1 MADEEMITPT
11 PEAAD
16 APAEDAPKYNPRGAN
31 SRGKPKSKPDFWLT
45 PDGLLCIE
53 GWARDGLIN
62 SDIAKDKMNVAP
74 ATLSK
79 WARRYPEIDKAL
91 QKGRRPA
98 IVEIEANAIKAANGY
113 WVEEQDTQV
122 YRNKQG
128 ELKEMLVKRK
138 RWIKPDPQ
146 MMQYLLNNRR
156 PDKYSAK
163 PDKVYEA
170 LMAAAQAAYTGIP
183 AHQIAQTFMPLVFDI
198 QNGKHSEY
206 VLPGGRGSTKS
217 SFISMEVIDVLI
229 RNPQTHAVVLR
240 QVGNT
245 MADTVY
251 NQIQWAI
258 RTLGQ
263 DGEWK
268 YTRNPLEITRLATG
282 QKIFFR
288 GADNP
293 DKIKSLKPPF
303 GHIGVVWFEEL
314 DQFKGEEAVRKI
326 EQSVVRG
333 GDKIIKFKS
342 FNPPKSALNW
352 ANQYI
357 QIPRADRLVVTSD
370 YTTVPEEWLGRQFLD
385 DAEFLRETNP
395 TAYENEY
402 LGVAN
407 GQGGNVFDN
416 VEIREIDDS
425 EIKHFDNVFNGVDWG
440 WYPDPFAF
448 ARVHYDAARHT
459 LYIWQEYVCNK
470 RSNEQTA
477 QDLRD
482 RGITDNDIITC
493 DSAEQK
499 SVGDYRAY
507 GLLARPAEKGPN
519 SREYSYK
526 WLQSL
531 RAIVIDPIRC
541 PVATDEFLHY
551 EYERDKDG
559 NVISGYPDGNDHCLT
574 GDTKVL
580 TEDGPKPI
588 ADLVGTTGKVWSI
601 STETGEPELRPY
613 ADCRMTRKAAEIV
626 RISTAD
632 GGSIK
637 CTADHLILT
646 ERGYVEAG
654 QLTTDDR
661 IIAIG
666 E

>member
-1 MADEEMITPT
+1 MAEEQRVKDPNKVKGGRAGAGKHKSR
-11 PEAAD
+11 PE
-16 APAEDAPKYNPRGAN
+16 E
-31 SRGKPKSKPDFWLT
+31 WLT
-45 PDGLLCIE
+45 ADSLLCIE
-53 GWARDGLIN
+53 GWARDGL
-62 SDIAKDKMNVAP
+62 SDGDIAREHMFVA
-74 ATLSK
+74 ASTLANWK
-79 WARRYPEIDKAL
+79 KKYPEILQAL
-91 QKGRRPA
+91 QRGRRPFL
-98 IVEIEANAIKAANGY
+98 VEIEQNAIRAATGY
-113 WVEEQDTQV
+113 WVDETDTQIYV
-122 YRNKQG
+122 DKHGQK
-128 ELKEMLVKRK
+128 KEMVTKRK
-138 RWIKPDPQ
+138 RWIKPDAQ
-146 MMQYLLNNRR
+146 MAQYMLNNNR

-170 LMAAAQAAYTGIP
+170 LRAAAQAAYTGIP
-183 AHQIAQTFMPLVFDI
+183 ADQIAPTFLPLVYDI
-198 QNGKHSEY
+198 RAGKHSEY

-217 SFISMEVIDVLI
+217 SFISLEVVDILMK
-229 RNPQTHAVVLR
+229 NPEMHAVILR
-240 QVGNT
+240 QVGVT

-258 RTLGQ
+258 RILGQ
-263 DGEWK
+263 EAEWK
-268 YTRNPLEITRLATG
+268 FTRNPLEITRISTG

-303 GHIGVVWFEEL
+303 GHTGVLWLEEL

-333 GDKIIKFKS
+333 GDSIIKFKS

-357 QIPRADRLVVTSD
+357 QIPRADRMVVPSD
-370 YTTVPEEWLGRQFLD
+370 YRSVPEEWLGRQFLE

-395 TAYENEY
+395 VAYENEY

-407 GQGGNVFDN
+407 GTGGNVFDN
-416 VEIREIDDS
+416 VEVREIS
-425 EIKHFDNVFNGVDWG
+425 AEEIRHFDNVFNGIDWG

-448 ARVHYDAARHT
+448 MRMHYDAGRHT
-459 LYIWQEYVCNK
+459 LYLWDEYTCNK

-482 RGITDNDIITC
+482 RGITDGDIITA

-507 GLLARPAEKGPN
+507 GLLCRAAEKGPR

-531 RAIVIDPIRC
+531 RAIVIDPRRC

-559 NVISGYPDGNDHCLT
+559 NVISGYPDGHDHCI
-574 GDTKVL
+574 DAVRYAM
-580 TEDGPKPI
+580 ER
-588 ADLVGTTGKVWSI
+588 VWKRR
-601 STETGEPELRPY
+601 GE
-613 ADCRMTRKAAEIV
+613 
-626 RISTAD
+626 
-632 GGSIK
+632 
-637 CTADHLILT
+637 
-646 ERGYVEAG
+646 
-654 QLTTDDR
+654 
-661 IIAIG
+661 
-666 E
+666 

>member
-1 MADEEMITPT
+1 MADEQAKTAAGT
-11 PEAAD
+11 AEAA
-16 APAEDAPKYNPRGAN
+16 EQPKVNPRGAN
-31 SRGKPKSKPDFWLT
+31 SKGRPKSKPDFWISA
-45 PDGLLCIE
+45 DGLLCIE

-62 SDIAKDKMNVAP
+62 SEIAREKMNVP
-74 ATLSK
+74 PGTFSTWIK
-79 WARRYPEIDKAL
+79 RYPEIDKAL
-91 QKGRRPA
+91 QKGRRPD
-98 IVEIEANAIKAANGY
+98 IVEIEANAIKAAQGY
-113 WVEEQDTQV
+113 WVDEEDQQTYVDKKGNQKVMT
-122 YRNKQG
+122 
-128 ELKEMLVKRK
+128 VKRR

-156 PDKYSAK
+156 PDRYSAK

-183 AHQIAQTFMPLVFDI
+183 ADQIAPTFMPLVYDI
-198 QNGKHSEY
+198 KSNKHSEY

-217 SFISMEVIDVLI
+217 SFISLELVDILK
-229 RNPQTHAVVLR
+229 RNPQMHAVVLR

-245 MADTVY
+245 LADTVY

-258 RTLGQ
+258 RILGQ
-263 DGEWK
+263 EAEWK
-268 YTRNPLEITRLATG
+268 FTRNPLEITHLQTG

-303 GHIGVVWFEEL
+303 GHTGVLWFEEL

-333 GDKIIKFKS
+333 GDQIIKFKS

-357 QIPRADRLVVTSD
+357 QIPRSDRLVVTSD

-385 DAEFLRETNP
+385 DAEFLKETNP

-416 VEIREIDDS
+416 VEVRAITDEEIR
-425 EIKHFDNVFNGVDWG
+425 HFDNIFNGVDWG

-448 ARVHYDAARHT
+448 ARVHYDAGRHT
-459 LYIWQEYVCNK
+459 LYVWHEYTCNK

-477 QDLRD
+477 KDLRSQ
-482 RGITDNDIITC
+482 GITDNDVITC

-499 SVGDYRAY
+499 SVGDYRAF

-531 RAIVIDPIRC
+531 RAIVIDPVRC

-551 EYERDKDG
+551 EYERDKEG
-559 NVISGYPDGNDHCLT
+559 NVISGYPDGNDHVI
-574 GDTKVL
+574 DAVRYAM
-580 TEDGPKPI
+580 ER
-588 ADLVGTTGKVWSI
+588 VWKRR
-601 STETGEPELRPY
+601 GE
-613 ADCRMTRKAAEIV
+613 
-626 RISTAD
+626 
-632 GGSIK
+632 
-637 CTADHLILT
+637 
-646 ERGYVEAG
+646 
-654 QLTTDDR
+654 
-661 IIAIG
+661 
-666 E
+666 

>member
-1 MADEEMITPT
+1 MADEQSTTTTET
-11 PEAAD
+11 AAERS
-16 APAEDAPKYNPRGAN
+16 ARGGRGG
-31 SRGKPKSKPDFWLT
+31 RGKAKSKPDFWRT
-45 PDGLLCIE
+45 EDGLLCLE
-53 GWARDGLIN
+53 GWARDGLID
-62 SDIAKDKMNVAP
+62 SDIAKDKMNVAQG
-74 ATLSK
+74 TLTAWK
-79 WARRYPEIDKAL
+79 KRYPEIDKAL
-91 QKGRRPA
+91 QKGRRPDM
-98 IVEIEANAIKAANGY
+98 VEIEANAIKAAKGY
-113 WVEEQDTQV
+113 WVDEEDEQTYVDKKGN
-122 YRNKQG
+122 NKVM
-128 ELKEMLVKRK
+128 KIKRR
-138 RWIKPDPQ
+138 RWVKPDPQ
-146 MMQYLLNNRR
+146 MMQYLLNNRK

-170 LMAAAQAAYTGIP
+170 LMAAATAAYIGIP
-183 AHQIAQTFMPLVFDI
+183 ADQIAPTFMPLVYDI
-198 QNGKHSEY
+198 KAGKHSEY

-217 SFISMEVIDVLI
+217 SFISMAIIDLLI

-303 GHIGVVWFEEL
+303 GHTGAVWFEEL

-333 GDKIIKFKS
+333 GDSIIKFKS

-370 YTTVPEEWLGRQFLD
+370 YTTVPEEWLGQQFLD
-385 DAEFLRETNP
+385 DAAFLRETNP

-416 VEIREIDDS
+416 VEVREITDE
-425 EIKHFDNVFNGVDWG
+425 EIAHFDNIFNGVDWG

-448 ARVHYDAARHT
+448 ARAHYDAGRHT
-459 LYIWQEYVCNK
+459 LFIWHEYTCNK

-477 QDLRD
+477 ADLRSQ
-482 RGITDNDIITC
+482 GITENDIITC

-541 PVATDEFLHY
+541 PVATEEFLHY

-559 NVISGYPDGNDHCLT
+559 NVISGYPDGNDHVI
-574 GDTKVL
+574 DAIRYAM
-580 TEDGPKPI
+580 ER
-588 ADLVGTTGKVWSI
+588 VWKRR
-601 STETGEPELRPY
+601 GE
-613 ADCRMTRKAAEIV
+613 
-626 RISTAD
+626 
-632 GGSIK
+632 
-637 CTADHLILT
+637 
-646 ERGYVEAG
+646 
-654 QLTTDDR
+654 
-661 IIAIG
+661 
-666 E
+666 

>member
-1 MADEEMITPT
+1 MADEQNKT
-11 PEAAD
+11 PEPETAAERS
-16 APAEDAPKYNPRGAN
+16 ARGGRGG
-31 SRGKPKSKPDFWLT
+31 RGKAKSKPDFWLT
-45 PDGLLCIE
+45 PDGLLCLE
-53 GWARDGLIN
+53 GWARDGMID
-62 SDIAKDKMNVAP
+62 SEIARDKMNVAQG
-74 ATLSK
+74 TLTTWK
-79 WARRYPEIDKAL
+79 KKYPEIDQAL
-91 QKGRRPA
+91 QKGRRPF
-98 IVEIEANAIKAANGY
+98 IVEIEAGAIRSAIGHYVEDINTQIYVDKKGQKKEMVTKHKR
-113 WVEEQDTQV
+113 WVEP
-122 YRNKQG
+122 N
-128 ELKEMLVKRK
+128 
-138 RWIKPDPQ
+138 PQ
-146 MMQYLLNNRR
+146 MVQYLLNNRK
-156 PDKYSAK
+156 PEKYSAK

-170 LMAAAQAAYTGIP
+170 LMAAQQAAYTGIP
-183 AHQIAQTFMPLVFDI
+183 ADQIAPTFMPLVYDVKA
-198 QNGKHSEY
+198 GKHAEY

-217 SFISMEVIDVLI
+217 SFISLEFIDILT
-229 RNPQTHAVVLR
+229 RNPQMHGVVLR

-245 MADTVY
+245 LADTVY

-258 RTLGQ
+258 RVLGQ
-263 DGEWK
+263 EAEWK
-268 YTRNPLEITRLATG
+268 YTRNPLEITRISTG

-303 GHIGVVWFEEL
+303 GHTGVLWFEEL

-333 GDKIIKFKS
+333 GDQIIKFKS

-370 YTTVPEEWLGRQFLD
+370 YTTVPEEWLGKQFLD
-385 DAEFLRETNP
+385 DAAFLKEINP

-416 VEIREIDDS
+416 VEIRAITDEEIS
-425 EIKHFDNVFNGVDWG
+425 HFDNIFNGVDWG

-448 ARVHYDAARHT
+448 MRVHYDAGRHT
-459 LYIWQEYVCNK
+459 LYIWHEYTCNK

-477 QDLRD
+477 QDLRA

-499 SVGDYRAY
+499 SVGDYRAF

-531 RAIVIDPIRC
+531 RAIVIDPARC

-551 EYERDKDG
+551 EYERDRDG
-559 NVISGYPDGNDHCLT
+559 NVISGYPDGNDHCI
-574 GDTKVL
+574 DAVRYAM
-580 TEDGPKPI
+580 ER
-588 ADLVGTTGKVWSI
+588 VWKRR
-601 STETGEPELRPY
+601 GE
-613 ADCRMTRKAAEIV
+613 
-626 RISTAD
+626 
-632 GGSIK
+632 
-637 CTADHLILT
+637 
-646 ERGYVEAG
+646 
-654 QLTTDDR
+654 
-661 IIAIG
+661 
-666 E
+666 